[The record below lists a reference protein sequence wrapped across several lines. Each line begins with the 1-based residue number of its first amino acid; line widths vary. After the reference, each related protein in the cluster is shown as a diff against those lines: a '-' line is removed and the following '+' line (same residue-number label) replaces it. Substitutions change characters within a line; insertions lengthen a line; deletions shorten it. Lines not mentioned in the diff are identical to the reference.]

1 MVMSTSLRQSLSIV
15 AAIFFTCAGVAA
27 KAGGPVVW
35 ESDLECLSL
44 EDLQMARDREVIA
57 TQFENPAPIEPA
69 QRSSTQSGSN
79 QRISDSRLND
89 LFGSVDDT
97 DALVG
102 VRAQRANTPAADVV
116 FGGQAT
122 GRQTNDTGELLKQA
136 NSTHGVATQNRA
148 PLVSETRVRG
158 QRVGQVLASG
168 SYWAPVRMD
177 LDTMLNKLDS
187 RLIQDAILIKGP
199 YSHRYGPGFRFVDLE
214 FIQSPRFRGGF
225 EAHGS
230 TSGSYKTNGEQVYGR
245 QTIIGGSDN
254 YGFNVSYGHRTGN
267 DYETGQEGFFLP
279 TSYKS
284 RDLFVAMGCDL
295 SKYETLEFNHLRLDQ
310 TDVEF
315 PGLVFD
321 INFLVTDG
329 YELTYTNAAP
339 NFADFFTAEVWYN
352 RTRFEGDTL
361 RTGKNIQQPFLVN
374 DLFSPSG
381 FDGFAITDGD
391 GLSGGYRME
400 GSYDVYEGQVNIG
413 TDMIL
418 LNQELNDIE
427 PLDNPADNNFPIPR
441 SHSVDLGLYIERVRQ
456 LTPWLR
462 GTAGLRGD
470 IIFTDA
476 ADRVDSVLLPISTI
490 LESDLQQQ
498 YFLGG
503 AYLNAEA
510 IVDDNHTMT
519 VGAGYGQRPP
529 TLTELYA
536 VGPFIGTLQRGRTF
550 IFGDPQLDP
559 EQMFQLDLGGRAD
572 YGWLTGGLHGYH
584 AWVTDYITYD
594 LFTPGGGGFGF
605 GFPQGVAMVNTDLAT
620 LIGCEAYGQ
629 AQISQRVA
637 MFATMSY
644 VRGTD
649 HTREGPSRI
658 SDGERSG
665 VVLPKREP
673 LPGINPLESR
683 IGFLIQDP
691 TPAQRW
697 GVELSARVVDDQS
710 RIAATLEE
718 IATPGF
724 TTYDIRAY
732 KRTGRWLLTGGV
744 ENLTNKF
751 YREHI
756 DYRSGFGVFRPGINF
771 YTGAEV
777 SY

>member
-1 MVMSTSLRQSLSIV
+1 MSTSLSRLLSITLLSLFCASLTSETWAQTVPPEEDADRTEIDELCIATDEDVV
-15 AAIFFTCAGVAA
+15 AA
-27 KAGGPVVW
+27 
-35 ESDLECLSL
+35 
-44 EDLQMARDREVIA
+44 
-57 TQFENPAPIEPA
+57 QFENPAPIAPA
-69 QRSSTQSGSN
+69 QRSNSRSQSSQSN
-79 QRISDSRLND
+79 QQISDRRIND

-97 DALVG
+97 SGLVG
-102 VRAQRANTPAADVV
+102 VRAQRATSPAADVV

-122 GRQTNDTGELLKQA
+122 GRQTADTGELLKQA
-136 NSTHGVATQNRA
+136 NSTHGVATQNRS

-168 SYWAPVRMD
+168 SYWAPARMD

-199 YSHRYGPGFRFVDLE
+199 YSHRYGPGFRFVDLD
-214 FIQSPRFRGGF
+214 FIHSPRFQGGF

-245 QTIIGGSDN
+245 QTILGGSDN

-267 DYETGQEGFFLP
+267 DYETGFDGFFLP

-295 SKYETLEFNHLRLDQ
+295 SSCETLEFNYLRLDQ

-321 INFLVTDG
+321 LNFLVTDG
-329 YELTYTNAAP
+329 FEVTYTNAAP

-361 RTGKNIQQPFLVN
+361 RLGKNVQQPFLSE

-400 GSYDVYEGQVNIG
+400 SSYDVKEGQVNIG
-413 TDMIL
+413 TDMIV

-427 PLDNPADNNFPIPR
+427 PLDDPADNNFPIPR
-441 SHSVDLGLYIERVRQ
+441 SHSVDLGVYIERVRE

-470 IIFTDA
+470 VVVTNA
-476 ADRVDSVLLPISTI
+476 ANQVDQVLLPISDI
-490 LESDLQQQ
+490 LGSDLQQE
-498 YFLGG
+498 YFMGG
-503 AYLNAEA
+503 AYVSAEA
-510 IVDDNHTMT
+510 IVDQNHTVN

-536 VGPFIGTLQRGRTF
+536 VNPFIGSLQRGRTF
-550 IFGDPQLDP
+550 LFGDPQLDP
-559 EQMFQLDLGGRAD
+559 EQMFQLDLGGQAD
-572 YGWLTGGLHGYH
+572 YGWFNGGLHGYH
-584 AWVTDYITYD
+584 AWIQDYITYD
-594 LFTPGGGGFGF
+594 LFSPAGGGF
-605 GFPQGVAMVNTDLAT
+605 GFPQGVALVNTELAT

-637 MFATMSY
+637 FFGTMSY

-649 HTREGPSRI
+649 HTRSEAARTFGGDRSNTFLPSN
-658 SDGERSG
+658 EA
-665 VVLPKREP
+665 

-691 TPAQRW
+691 SPAQRW

-710 RIAATLEE
+710 RVAATLEE
-718 IATPGF
+718 IKTPGF

-732 KRTGRWLLTGGV
+732 ARKGNWLLTSGV

-771 YTGAEV
+771 YTGVEV